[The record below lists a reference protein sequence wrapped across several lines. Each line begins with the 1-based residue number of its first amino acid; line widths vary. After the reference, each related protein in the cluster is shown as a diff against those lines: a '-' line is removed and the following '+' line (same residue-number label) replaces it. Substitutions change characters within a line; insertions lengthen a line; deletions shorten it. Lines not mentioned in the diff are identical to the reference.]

1 MTKRK
6 YNNITKQG
14 IKFTI
19 KMKRKDYNELR
30 KQLLFVNA
38 IEGKDK
44 STAVINEI
52 FLVNINGRNKIDLRG
67 KIKIKEIE

>member
-6 YNNITKQG
+6 YNNIAKQG

-19 KMKRKDYNELR
+19 EMKRKDYNELR
-30 KQLLFVNA
+30 KLLSFTNA
-38 IEGKDK
+38 IEDRDK

-52 FLVNINGRNKIDLRG
+52 FLVNIDDQNVIDLRG